1 MPKYNFDNVGG
12 SPSGRATKMGAEVKG
27 GRITRPAADAKPK
40 YKKASRQD
48 ANAPLETGRSGKYA
62 ALGNMS
68 ARAREIAEFKAIQ
81 RRQNKAKGLP
91 ANAGMTKIE
100 RAQGS
105 TKKMTLAK
113 AEPRY
118 QSKGGNSSG
127 GYLQKITNDME
138 KR

>member
-12 SPSGRATKMGAEVKG
+12 SNAGRATKMGAEVKG

-40 YKKASRQD
+40 YKKVSRAEASAPPKGVKSKNEALYSNTVLARM
-48 ANAPLETGRSGKYA
+48 NAVEKAKTRA
-62 ALGNMS
+62 A
-68 ARAREIAEFKAIQ
+68 
-81 RRQNKAKGLP
+81 NKAKGLP

-100 RAQGS
+100 RASGS
-105 TKKMTLAK
+105 TKKMTIAK
-113 AEPRY
+113 AQPRY

-127 GYLQKITNDME
+127 GYLQKMWNDME